1 MAGIFRL
8 TWLNVGAKIPPVLG
22 LLKMRLCSQVKIWP
36 AYRKSLPKKELK
48 LFGGDYL
55 PSEVRRVINNI
66 ATQYE
71 QRMIIF
77 AETQG
82 SFPFFAQTHGKAQ
95 SVFLLRPRFK
105 THKLGVVE

>member
-1 MAGIFRL
+1 MSKSITFVQLLCRCAFIVVHILF
-8 TWLNVGAKIPPVLG
+8 LNK
-22 LLKMRLCSQVKIWP
+22 
-36 AYRKSLPKKELK
+36 KKELK
-48 LFGGDYL
+48 LVVGCYV
-55 PSEVRRVINNI
+55 PTKVRRVINNI

-71 QRMIIF
+71 HRMIIF

-105 THKLGVVE
+105 THKLGAVE